1 MASLHERLAETRE
14 TLIRAGIAAEEAA
27 LDAEVLARH
36 VLDCDRATLLTRARD
51 PLPSAFDRLYR
62 ALIARRDAREPVAYI
77 VGHREFW
84 GLEFDVTPAVLIPR
98 PETELIVE
106 EALASLPR
114 RDAVRHI
121 IDVGTGSGCL
131 AVTLAVE
138 FPPARVTATD
148 TSHEALSVAYRNG
161 DRHNVIGRMTFVQ
174 GDVLQDVAGPADL
187 IVSNPPYVPAG
198 DAAALQPEV
207 ARYEP
212 SSALYGGHDG
222 LDVIRRLLASA
233 PHHLAAAGWLIVE
246 FGFGQEAA
254 VRELAQNAGWNVARM
269 RSDLQ
274 GIPRVA
280 VLRR

>member
-1 MASLHERLAETRE
+1 MSSLHERLADARE
-14 TLIRAGIAAEEAA
+14 TLIRAGIPAEEAA

-51 PLPSAFDRLYR
+51 PLPSAFDRLYH
-62 ALIARRDAREPVAYI
+62 ALIARRVAREPVAYI

-98 PETELIVE
+98 PETELVVE

-114 RDAVRHI
+114 RDIVRHI

-138 FPPARVTATD
+138 FPPSNVTATD
-148 TSHEALSVAYRNG
+148 TSHEALAVAYRNA
-161 DRHNVIGRMTFVQ
+161 DRHNVIGRITFVQ
-174 GDVLQDVAGPADL
+174 ADVLKDVTEPADL

-198 DAAALQPEV
+198 DEATLQAEV

-212 SSALYGGHDG
+212 ASALYGGPDG
-222 LDVIRRLLASA
+222 LDVIRRLVGSA
-233 PHHLAAAGWLIVE
+233 RHHLAAGGWLIIE

-254 VRELAQNAGWNVARM
+254 VREVAREAGWNVARI

>member
-1 MASLHERLAETRE
+1 MSSLHERLADARE
-14 TLIRAGIAAEEAA
+14 TLIRAGIPAEEAA

-51 PLPSAFDRLYR
+51 PLPSAFDRLYH
-62 ALIARRDAREPVAYI
+62 ALIARRVAREPVAYI

-84 GLEFDVTPAVLIPR
+84 GLEFDVTLAVLIPR
-98 PETELIVE
+98 PETELVVE

-114 RDAVRHI
+114 RDIVRHI

-138 FPPARVTATD
+138 FPPANVTATD
-148 TSHEALSVAYRNG
+148 TSHEALAVAYRNA
-161 DRHNVIGRMTFVQ
+161 DRHNVIGRITFVQ
-174 GDVLQDVAGPADL
+174 ADVLKDLTEPADL

-198 DAAALQPEV
+198 DAATLQAEV

-212 SSALYGGHDG
+212 ASALYGGPDG
-222 LDVIRRLLASA
+222 LDVIRRLVGTARQ
-233 PHHLAAAGWLIVE
+233 HLAAGGWLIIE

-254 VRELAQNAGWNVARM
+254 VREVAREAGWNVARI